1 MVQLN
6 ILSGGAAHG
15 LVKALEADFGKATGQ
30 SIGGTFGAVG
40 AMRAKLAAG
49 EPTDVIILTAA
60 IIQELAAQGIVAADS
75 VTDLGGVETGVAIRS
90 GDPTPKVADAESL
103 TLALI
108 AADEI
113 YFPDPQQATAGI
125 HFAAVLDKLG
135 ISKAVASRLRTF
147 PNGATAMQ
155 AMAASTAVRP
165 IGCTQVTEIIATP
178 GATLI
183 QSLPTGFGLTT
194 VYTAGV
200 IAASTNQA
208 AARQLVALLSA
219 PASASARKK
228 CGFV

>member
-1 MVQLN
+1 MSQLH

-15 LVKALEADFGKATGQ
+15 LVKALEADFAKATGQ

-49 EPTDVIILTAA
+49 EPADVVILTSA
-60 IIQELAAQGIVAADS
+60 IVRELAAQGIVAADS

-90 GDPTPKVADAESL
+90 GDATPKVSDAESL

-135 ISKAVASRLRTF
+135 IASAVASRLRTF
-147 PNGATAMQ
+147 PNGATAMK
-155 AMAASTAVRP
+155 AMAASKSVRP
-165 IGCTQVTEIIATP
+165 IGCTQITEILATP

-200 IAASTNQA
+200 IAASKNQA

-219 PASASARKK
+219 PGSASARKT

>member
-1 MVQLN
+1 MSQLN

-40 AMRAKLAAG
+40 AMRAKLAAI
-49 EPTDVIILTAA
+49 VR
-60 IIQELAAQGIVAADS
+60 ELAAQGIVAADS

-90 GDPTPKVADAESL
+90 GDATPKVSDAESL

-147 PNGATAMQ
+147 PNGATAMK
-155 AMAASTAVRP
+155 AMAASTSVRP
-165 IGCTQVTEIIATP
+165 IGCTQVTEILATP

-194 VYTAGV
+194 VYSAGV
-200 IAASTNQA
+200 IAASKNQA
-208 AARQLVALLSA
+208 ASRQLVALLSA
-219 PASASARKK
+219 PASAAARKA

>member
-147 PNGATAMQ
+147 PNGATAMK